1 MCFSYFC
8 GVKPNYV
15 TNDYINSFI
24 KQAIAEDIGEG
35 DHSSLSTIPADLQGL
50 ACLNIK
56 QNGIIAGLEF
66 ALDIFNKIDPK
77 LVVTFNKDD
86 GDAVRVGEIAFEV
99 KGPIRSI
106 LGAERLV
113 LNCMQRMSGIATYTN
128 YLCKLIEDTKAE
140 ILDTRKTTPNLRPL
154 EKWAVTIGGGTNHRF
169 ALYDMIMLKDN
180 HVDYSG
186 GISNALKS
194 ANDYLKKTG
203 KPLKIEIETRNLN
216 EVKEVL
222 SAGGADVIMLDN
234 MDAEI
239 MKEAVELIGGR
250 IKTEASG
257 GITEENILEMAQSGV
272 DYISIG
278 ALTHS
283 VKSLDMSLKAEI
295 EK

>member
-1 MCFSYFC
+1 VRLS
-8 GVKPNYV
+8 YV
-15 TNDYINSFI
+15 TEEYINSFI
-24 KQAIAEDIGEG
+24 NQAVKEDIGEG
-35 DHSSLSTIPADLQGL
+35 DHSSLSTIPADLLGKAKL
-50 ACLNIK
+50 KIK
-56 QNGIIAGLEF
+56 GNGIIAGMNLSI
-66 ALDIFNKIDPK
+66 DIFNKIDAK
-77 LVVTFNKDD
+77 LSVDSFVKD
-86 GDAVRVGEIAFEV
+86 GDKVSDGEIAFEV
-99 KGPIRSI
+99 KGPVRSI

-128 YLCKLIEDTKAE
+128 HLCRLIEHTNAE

-180 HVDYSG
+180 HIDYSG

-194 ANDYLKKTG
+194 ANNYLKKTG
-203 KPLKIEIETRNLN
+203 KSLKIEIETRSLT

-222 SAGGADVIMLDN
+222 AAGGADIIMLDN
-234 MDAEI
+234 MNAET
-239 MKEAVELIGGR
+239 MRKAVEMIGDKM
-250 IKTEASG
+250 KTEASG
-257 GITEENILEMAQSGV
+257 GITETNIVEMAESGV

>member
-1 MCFSYFC
+1 M
-8 GVKPNYV
+8 KPYYV
-15 TNDYINSFI
+15 TSEYINSFI
-24 KQAIAEDIGEG
+24 EQAVVEDIGEG
-35 DHSSLSTIPADLQGL
+35 DHSSLSTIPADLLGIARL
-50 ACLNIK
+50 KIK
-56 QNGIIAGLEF
+56 QDGIIAGLEI
-66 ALDIFNKIDPK
+66 AHDIFNKIDQK
-77 LVVTFNKDD
+77 LELSLYKKDSD
-86 GDAVRVGEIAFEV
+86 QVKVGEIAFEV
-99 KGPIRSI
+99 KGPVRSI

-128 YLCKLIEDTKAE
+128 HLCKLIESTNAE

-180 HVDYSG
+180 HIDYSG
-186 GISNALKS
+186 GISNALNS
-194 ANDYLKKTG
+194 ANAYLKRTG
-203 KPLKIEIETRNLN
+203 KKIKIEIETRSLD

-222 SAGGADVIMLDN
+222 NTGGADVIMLDN
-234 MDAEI
+234 MAPET
-239 MKEAVELIGGR
+239 MKEAVKIIDGKM
-250 IKTEASG
+250 KTEASG
-257 GITEENILEMAQSGV
+257 GITEENIIEMAQTGV

>member
-1 MCFSYFC
+1 M
-8 GVKPNYV
+8 KPNYV

-128 YLCKLIEDTKAE
+128 YLCKLIEDTKA
-140 ILDTRKTTPNLRPL
+140 
-154 EKWAVTIGGGTNHRF
+154 
-169 ALYDMIMLKDN
+169 
-180 HVDYSG
+180 
-186 GISNALKS
+186 
-194 ANDYLKKTG
+194 
-203 KPLKIEIETRNLN
+203 
-216 EVKEVL
+216 
-222 SAGGADVIMLDN
+222 
-234 MDAEI
+234 
-239 MKEAVELIGGR
+239 
-250 IKTEASG
+250 
-257 GITEENILEMAQSGV
+257 
-272 DYISIG
+272 
-278 ALTHS
+278 
-283 VKSLDMSLKAEI
+283 
-295 EK
+295 

>member
-1 MCFSYFC
+1 M
-8 GVKPNYV
+8 KPYYV
-15 TNDYINSFI
+15 TNDYVNSFI
-24 KQAIAEDIGEG
+24 EQAIAEDIGEG
-35 DHSSLSTIPADLQGL
+35 DHSSLSTIPEDLQGL
-50 ACLNIK
+50 ACLKIK
-56 QNGIIAGLEF
+56 QNGIIAGLHF
-66 ALDIFNKIDPK
+66 ALKIFNKIDPK
-77 LVVTFNKDD
+77 LEVTFNKND
-86 GDAVRVGEIAFEV
+86 GDVVHVGEIAFEV

-128 YLCKLIEDTKAE
+128 YLCKLIDDTNAE

-186 GISNALKS
+186 GITNALKS
-194 ANDYLKKTG
+194 ANEYLKRTG
-203 KPLKIEIETRNLN
+203 KQLKIEIETRNLN

-222 SAGGADVIMLDN
+222 GAGGADVIMLDN
-234 MDAEI
+234 MDAET
-239 MKEAVELIGGR
+239 MKEAVDLINGKM
-250 IKTEASG
+250 KTEASG